1 MGVFPLIAP
10 SSIYTCAGFIDAGD
24 ATQIPLKVGRLSEVQ
39 HHNQGGHGVQ
49 AGSGGDAQNFGQIL
63 GLEHSSHGQNFLAN
77 LLGLDHNSH
86 NHGSHGQ
93 HGGGGEGQ
101 VHHLPSQSAGW
112 NSALQAVK
120 LTDALQGINVTPNFL
135 FLLLFAGFTTWLGV
149 VYWIRHHEPL
159 ANSVL
164 GTHTAHSATAAADR
178 RIIDGTKNACSFR
191 TTTHSGEIYLPGSAN
206 AEVAPMQPP
215 PVPPTPYP
223 LPQPVQLDT
232 SAYGMPNASTEPYQ
246 PQYAPPVNTTG
257 NFYTM
262 PDVSA
267 SGARVKMIVNR

>member
-1 MGVFPLIAP
+1 M
-10 SSIYTCAGFIDAGD
+10 
-24 ATQIPLKVGRLSEVQ
+24 SEIQ

-49 AGSGGDAQNFGQIL
+49 AGGGGDAQSFGQIL
-63 GLEHSSHGQNFLAN
+63 GVEHGSHGQNFLAS

-86 NHGSHGQ
+86 NHGAHGQ
-93 HGGGGEGQ
+93 HGGGGEAQAQ

-135 FLLLFAGFTTWLGV
+135 FLCLFAGFTVWLGV
-149 VYWIRHHEPL
+149 IYWIRHHEPL
-159 ANSVL
+159 ANTVL
-164 GTHTAHSATAAADR
+164 GTHTSHSSTAAADR
-178 RIIDGTKNACSFR
+178 RIIDGTKKASGFR
-191 TTTHSGEIYLPGSAN
+191 SSIHSGEIYLPGSAN

-223 LPQPVQLDT
+223 LPQPIQLDN
-232 SAYGMPNASTEPYQ
+232 SAYGAPNGGIEPYPAQ
-246 PQYAPPVNTTG
+246 YPSQAQSPAQYSGQYPTQSAGQYSAQYQSQYAAPVSGPG
-257 NFYTM
+257 NAYNV

-267 SGARVKMIVNR
+267 SGTRVKMIVNR